1 MVSTTPTER
10 NLAAIDVGTNAVRL
24 RIVRIGPAGTR
35 QQIVSERDAVRPGE
49 GVYAHQVLADE
60 NIARLIPVLRRYKAL
75 VEEYG
80 AKMRAVATASFR
92 DAQNADEAVARIRA
106 EAGVRLEVISGL
118 EEARLESLGAL
129 QGAQPGDK
137 NLIIDIGGGST
148 EVGFAVGDEPA
159 ALWSLGGLGALRIT
173 DHFGRRPKLSAKDLT
188 LMRRYAARACEA
200 DLPSE
205 VGDLPT
211 FALGTSGSLRSLIAF
226 ASSDKSRVEPT
237 ATHAEIRH
245 ALAVLARMSLEDRL
259 VHFEPHRAEVIVGAA
274 AILEAIMEQ
283 LKVESIQARRGGL
296 RDGIIVDLVRR
307 SHREPLEAAIRES
320 ALALGERF
328 TFDPVHAHQV
338 AKLATRLFD
347 DLKVVHHHSRRYRI
361 LLEVAALLHDV
372 GYAINRQRHHRHSQY
387 IIENADIAG
396 LTERERLLVSR
407 LSRYHRRTPPRKGH
421 AGLSGLGK
429 DEVRVIQQLAPLLR
443 LADALDRS
451 HHDMVDDVSAT
462 ADGETVQLVV
472 RAKRGAPLE
481 AWDAQREAPV
491 IKQAYDRNLSIEVQR
506 PGHGPHA
513 EGAPEATEAH

>member
-259 VHFEPHRAEVIVGAA
+259 V
-274 AILEAIMEQ
+274 Q